1 MDLDLGIKPDVITR
15 LRGSELCGFLSND
28 EFAHFLQSGEHI
40 QLGLGDLI
48 PDSAADKLKILAS
61 GRIRLLQ
68 RFPAGDENNIC
79 ILDLTGDAWCD
90 FWLPPNGQSSVLARA
105 SEQSQVLLFEHS
117 VCNDL
122 AARNAKFAEHFRA
135 VQMQWECFG
144 FLRKLDIFRET
155 PSTKLKAVTRYLN
168 AGNLN
173 FEKSTPETLNG
184 LHIIFQ
190 GDAECTTNSGR
201 HTLHSG
207 DYFIAREFG
216 PFKASGSNFRSQT
229 PVQVLSI
236 SEEQY
241 DDLLN
246 HSPEIAQAIANAI
259 GANSGEG
266 RNFESN
272 GSEKNFNNSTRA
284 ATSQSTPVFE
294 PEINE
299 DPFSARVNRLLQQYP
314 FILQQSQMDCGIT
327 CIAMVALFYGKRL
340 DINDLRERAGV
351 SIEGTSFLAMADTAE
366 HLGFMA
372 RGISGTYEGLL
383 NAKLPLICFWK
394 NNHFVVLY
402 KINKKEALIAD
413 PAEGMRTVSRQEF
426 SECFSRSALEL
437 VPTVDLKRAPG
448 AKNPL
453 TILLPLLKP
462 YHCQLRDVLVAGII
476 YQALMII
483 TPFFSQTIIDR
494 VIVHEDVSMLNMLLV
509 GLIIISCFQA
519 GLTFARGILI
529 STLSTKI
536 DHALFVQFF
545 KHLLSLPFKYFEQRS
560 SGDVL
565 ARFNEN
571 ARITAFLSGSTV
583 TVLLDS
589 VMAVIYLVV
598 LFYYNWSFGLATL
611 VYIALLMVVVSA
623 YTPLLRGYS
632 NEIFKKTV
640 ANDSCVIETVHG
652 IEKIKSASVEN
663 RTRWKWESLFV
674 DKLSVQFKQQLAYNG
689 YNQVTGLVHLLG
701 RVLLMWLGAN
711 LVISKSFTVGQY
723 MAANM
728 IAGMAVDPVLRL
740 ISIWQQVQSVNVSVE
755 RLGDVFRAAPE
766 QAGQKTRMPDLRGF
780 IEFRNVTFRYNEHA
794 GKNTLLNVS
803 LRMQPNQMIA
813 IVGRAG
819 CGKTTLSRLI
829 QGLYL
834 PTSGNVLI
842 DDVDI
847 SQIELSDL
855 RKRIG
860 VVAQQEFFF
869 TGTVRENIAFYAPD
883 APLDDIIKAAKQAGI
898 HEKIMNMGSG
908 YDTYLSEGGYNLSGG
923 ERQRLAIARA
933 ILHRPRI
940 LIFDEA
946 TSALDSESERHIQS
960 SVEEIRKGRTLIV
973 IAHRLSTIKSA
984 DMIVVMNQGQIV
996 EMGNH
1001 ESLLQKKGL
1010 YYNLCSQQLI

>member
-1 MDLDLGIKPDVITR
+1 MDLDLGIKPDLITK
-15 LRGSELCGFLSND
+15 LRRSELCSFLSDD
-28 EFAHFLQSGEHI
+28 EFAHFLQSSEQM

-48 PDSAADKLKILAS
+48 AESNANKQKILAS
-61 GRIRLLQ
+61 GRVRLLQ
-68 RFPAGDENNIC
+68 RFPSGDESNIC
-79 ILDLTGDAWCD
+79 SLDLIGDTWCD
-90 FWLPPNGQSSVLARA
+90 YWLPLNGQGHVLARA
-105 SEQSQVLLFEHS
+105 SEESLVLLIEHA
-117 VCNDL
+117 VCNEL
-122 AARNAKFAEHFRA
+122 AAKNSKFAEHFKA
-135 VQMQWECFG
+135 IQVQWECFG
-144 FLRKLDIFRET
+144 FLRKLETFRGT
-155 PSTKLKAVTRYLN
+155 ATAKLKAITRYLN
-168 AGNLN
+168 PGNLDLG
-173 FEKSTPETLNG
+173 KSSPESLNG
-184 LHIIFQ
+184 LYIIFR
-190 GDAECTTNSGR
+190 GAVECSTSSGTI
-201 HTLHSG
+201 TLGSG
-207 DYFIAREFG
+207 DYFIPREFG
-216 PFKASGSNFRSQT
+216 PFKNSGKNFRAHS

-259 GANSGEG
+259 GINEEESRNSA
-266 RNFESN
+266 
-272 GSEKNFNNSTRA
+272 STRVENVHRA
-284 ATSQSTPVFE
+284 PSASTAQNP
-294 PEINE
+294 PPDSDIGE
-299 DPFSARVNRLLQQYP
+299 DPFSARVNRLLHQYP

-327 CIAMVALFYGKRL
+327 CLAMVALFYGKRL

-351 SIEGTSFLAMADTAE
+351 SIEGTSFLALADTAE

-402 KINKKEALIAD
+402 KITKKEALIAD

-462 YHCQLRDVLVAGII
+462 YHSQLRDVLVAGII

-611 VYIALLMVVVSA
+611 VYIALLMGVVSA

-740 ISIWQQVQSVNVSVE
+740 ISIWQQVQSVNISVE

-780 IEFRNVTFRYNEHA
+780 VEFRNVTFRYNEHA

-847 SQIELSDL
+847 TQIELSDL

-946 TSALDSESERHIQS
+946 TSALDSESERQIQS

-984 DMIVVMNQGQIV
+984 DLIVVMNQGQIV
-996 EMGNH
+996 ETGTH

-1010 YYNLCSQQLI
+1010 YSNLCSQQLI

>member
-1 MDLDLGIKPDVITR
+1 MDLDLGIRPDLITK
-15 LRGSELCGFLSND
+15 LRSSELCSFLSD
-28 EFAHFLQSGEHI
+28 AEFAHLLESGEHL
-40 QLGLGDLI
+40 QLGIGDLL
-48 PDSAADKLKILAS
+48 PESSTNKLKILAS

-68 RFPAGDENNIC
+68 RFTSGDESNIC
-79 ILDLTGDAWCD
+79 VLDLTGDTWCD
-90 FWLPPNGQSSVLARA
+90 FWLPPNGQSIVLARS
-105 SEQSQVLLFEHS
+105 SEESQVVLIEHS

-122 AARNAKFAEHFRA
+122 ATRNAKFAEHFRA
-135 VQMQWECFG
+135 MELQWESFG

-155 PSTKLKAVTRYLN
+155 PSAKLKAFTRYLSP
-168 AGNLN
+168 GSIN
-173 FEKSTPETLNG
+173 FEKVSPENLNG
-184 LHIIFQ
+184 LYIIIN
-190 GDAECTTNSGR
+190 GEVECATDAGS
-201 HTLHSG
+201 HTLRSG

-216 PFKASGSNFRSQT
+216 PFKANGRNFKSQSS
-229 PVQVLSI
+229 VQVLSL
-236 SEEQY
+236 SEQQY

-246 HSPEIAQAIANAI
+246 HSPEIAPAIANAI
-259 GANSGEG
+259 GAGSVEARNSANASSG
-266 RNFESN
+266 NFQPSP
-272 GSEKNFNNSTRA
+272 RA
-284 ATSQSTPVFE
+284 SKTSSAPVLE
-294 PEINE
+294 PEISE
-299 DPFSARVNRLLQQYP
+299 DPFSARVNRLLHQAP

-340 DINDLRERAGV
+340 DINDLRERTGV
-351 SIEGTSFLAMADTAE
+351 SIEGTSFLAMAETAE
-366 HLGFMA
+366 HLGFIA
-372 RGISGTYEGLL
+372 RGITGTYEGLI

-413 PAEGMRTVSRQEF
+413 PAEGLRTVSRREF
-426 SECFSRSALEL
+426 SESFSRSALEL

-462 YHCQLRDVLVAGII
+462 YHSQLRDVLVAGII

-509 GLIIISCFQA
+509 GLIIVSCFQA

-589 VMAVIYLVV
+589 VMAVIYLLV

-611 VYIALLMVVVSA
+611 IYIALLMGVVQA

-652 IEKIKSASVEN
+652 IEKIKSAAVEN

-674 DKLSVQFKQQLAYNG
+674 EKLGVQFKQQLAYNG

-740 ISIWQQVQSVNVSVE
+740 ISIWQQIQSVNVSVE

-766 QAGQKTRMPDLRGF
+766 QGGQKTRMPELRGF
-780 IEFRNVTFRYNEHA
+780 VEFRNVTFRYNEHS

-898 HEKIMNMGSG
+898 HEKVMNMGSG

-933 ILHRPRI
+933 ILHKPRI

-984 DMIVVMNQGQIV
+984 DIIVVMNQGQIV
-996 EMGNH
+996 ETGNH
-1001 ESLLQKKGL
+1001 DSLLQKKGL
-1010 YYNLCSQQLI
+1010 YFNLCSQQLI

>member
-1 MDLDLGIKPDVITR
+1 MDLDLGIRSDLITK
-15 LRGSELCGFLSND
+15 LRSSELCSFLSD
-28 EFAHFLQSGEHI
+28 KEFAHFLQSGQHM
-40 QLGLGDLI
+40 QLGLGDLL
-48 PDSAADKLKILAS
+48 PESSANMLKILTS
-61 GRIRLLQ
+61 GRIRLLH
-68 RFPAGDENNIC
+68 RFPSGDESNIC
-79 ILDLTGDAWCD
+79 VLDLTGDTWCD
-90 FWLPPNGQSSVLARA
+90 FWLPPDGQSIVLARA
-105 SEQSQVLLFEHS
+105 SQESQIVLIEPS
-117 VCNDL
+117 ICNDL
-122 AARNAKFAEHFRA
+122 ATRNAKFAEHFSS
-135 VQMQWECFG
+135 MKLQWECFG
-144 FLRKLDIFRET
+144 FLRKMEIFHET
-155 PSTKLKAVTRYLN
+155 PSAKLKAIARYLN
-168 AGNLN
+168 PGTVN
-173 FEKSTPETLNG
+173 FQNVSPESLNG
-184 LHIIFQ
+184 LYIIFQ
-190 GDAECTTNSGR
+190 GDVECITGSES
-201 HTLHSG
+201 HTLRCG

-216 PFKASGSNFRSQT
+216 PFKASGKNFKAQSS
-229 PVQVLSI
+229 VQVLSI
-236 SEEQY
+236 SEAQY

-246 HSPEIAQAIANAI
+246 HSPELAQVIANAI
-259 GANSGEG
+259 NASSGEA
-266 RNFESN
+266 RNAINASSDSFH
-272 GSEKNFNNSTRA
+272 
-284 ATSQSTPVFE
+284 QSPRSSPTHSVPALE

-299 DPFSARVNRLLQQYP
+299 DPISTRVNRLLHQYP

-372 RGISGTYEGLL
+372 RGVSGTYEGLL

-413 PAEGMRTVSRQEF
+413 PAEGLRTVSRQEF

-437 VPTVDLKRAPG
+437 VPTADLKRAPG

-462 YHCQLRDVLVAGII
+462 YHSQLRDVLVAGII

-509 GLIIISCFQA
+509 GLIIVSCFQA
-519 GLTFARGILI
+519 ALTFARGILI

-589 VMAVIYLVV
+589 VMAVIYLMV
-598 LFYYNWSFGLATL
+598 LFYYNWSFGLVTL
-611 VYIALLMVVVSA
+611 VYIALLMGVVQA

-652 IEKIKSASVEN
+652 IEKIKSAAVEN

-674 DKLSVQFKQQLAYNG
+674 EKLGVQFKQQLAYNG

-728 IAGMAVDPVLRL
+728 IAGMAVDPFLRL
-740 ISIWQQVQSVNVSVE
+740 ISIWQQIQSVNISVE

-766 QAGQKTRMPDLRGF
+766 QSGQKTRMPEIRGF
-780 IEFRNVTFRYNEHA
+780 IEFRNVTFRYNEHS

-803 LRMQPNQMIA
+803 LRMQPNQMVA

-819 CGKTTLSRLI
+819 CGKTTLARLI

-842 DDVDI
+842 DDVDL

-855 RKRIG
+855 RKKIG

-869 TGTVRENIAFYAPD
+869 AGTVRENIAFYAPD
-883 APLDDIIKAAKQAGI
+883 APLEDIINAAKQAGI

-908 YDTYLSEGGYNLSGG
+908 YDTYLTEGGYNLSGG

-933 ILHRPRI
+933 ILHKPRI

-946 TSALDSESERHIQS
+946 TSALDSESERYIQS

-984 DMIVVMNQGQIV
+984 DVIVVMNQGQIV
-996 EMGNH
+996 EIGNH

-1010 YYNLCSQQLI
+1010 YFNLCSQQLI